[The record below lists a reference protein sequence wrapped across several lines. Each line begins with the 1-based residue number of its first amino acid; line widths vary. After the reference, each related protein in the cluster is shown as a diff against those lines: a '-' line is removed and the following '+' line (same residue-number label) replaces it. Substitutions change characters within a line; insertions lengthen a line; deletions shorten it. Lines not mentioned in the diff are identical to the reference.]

1 MKLHLRTF
9 AVAAA
14 TSLLAACGG
23 GEGGYYAI
31 SASEAVGA
39 LTAAKGSNTAF
50 VTQLVNLSNAA
61 NPILVFSA
69 ANTASAPNGSRTFTA
84 NCKVAGTYSY
94 VYGKA
99 RFAAGLSAGDYYS
112 VTYSQCVETAGGAT
126 VSGSVIVSATTTTAV
141 DQSTS
146 SAFSLPVSVT
156 FSNYSEATSSAINTF
171 NGTVNYSVNSVAANG
186 AESLTGATGSL
197 AVAATTQAGTV
208 TSTFTNAALV
218 YNVPA
223 SGATTLGTA
232 FDVSVSPSGAQYSVQ
247 ASLVGPVGAPTSG
260 TYTVTNVYGGRIV
273 GTVPSYVISIDS
285 GNDGI
290 IDGTFAQ
297 VF

>member
-1 MKLHLRTF
+1 MKNYLRTF
-9 AVAAA
+9 AAAA
-14 TSLLAACGG
+14 STALLAACGG
-23 GEGGYYAI
+23 GDVGYYSI
-31 SASEAVGA
+31 SPSEAVGA
-39 LTAAKGSNTAF
+39 LSASKGSNTAF

-61 NPILVFSA
+61 NPILVFTA
-69 ANTASAPNGSRTFTA
+69 ANTASAPSGSRTYTA
-84 NCKVAGTYSY
+84 NCKVSGTYSY
-94 VYGKA
+94 VYSKA

-156 FSNYSEATSSAINTF
+156 FSNYSEATSSAANTF
-171 NGTVNYSVNSVAANG
+171 NGTVNYSVNSVSANG

-197 AVAATTQAGTV
+197 TMTATTGAGT
-208 TSTFTNAALV
+208 SSATFTNAALV

-232 FDVSVSPSGAQYSVQ
+232 FDVSVSPSSAQYSVQ

-260 TYTVTNVYGGRIV
+260 TYTVTNIYGGRIV
-273 GTVPSYVISIDS
+273 GNLPSNVINIDDD
-285 GNDGI
+285 N
-290 IDGTFAQ
+290 DGTFDASFVQ
-297 VF
+297 AF